1 MWRRGYTD
9 HTRTEPQAE
18 RGSERGNQDQD
29 GRGHAADTTKSSH
42 LYIVV
47 GFAGTDIWRR
57 RNRSRARRSWLA
69 NRFILRGLFPD
80 PSMVT
85 SELATIVDFIRYGA
99 SRFGRAGLTFG
110 HSYDNALDES
120 THLVL
125 HALHLPHDL
134 APAYGLARLTATETQ
149 AVLTL
154 IDRRIE
160 EHKPV
165 AYLTGE
171 AWFAGLK
178 FKSDMRA
185 LVPRSPIAELI
196 QAGFS
201 PWLDERRVER
211 ALDLCTGSGCIGIAM
226 AAHNPHWQVDLAD
239 ISDDAL
245 ELARENVEF
254 QDVGARARVIRSDL
268 FAGLGGERYDLIV
281 SNPPYVTDQE
291 FAALPLE
298 YSHEPALG
306 LRAGDDGLDFALRI
320 LAAAPDHLGDDGVLI
335 VEVGESERALVEL
348 LPQVPFNWIEFDVG
362 QMGVFLLDRRDLV
375 EQAEAIRAVAKKRA

>member
-1 MWRRGYTD
+1 
-9 HTRTEPQAE
+9 
-18 RGSERGNQDQD
+18 
-29 GRGHAADTTKSSH
+29 
-42 LYIVV
+42 
-47 GFAGTDIWRR
+47 
-57 RNRSRARRSWLA
+57 
-69 NRFILRGLFPD
+69 
-80 PSMVT
+80 MVT

-99 SRFGRAGLTFG
+99 SRFGGAGLTFG

-134 APAYGLARLTATETQ
+134 APAYGQARLTAAETH

-178 FKSDMRA
+178 FKSDTRA

-254 QDVGARARVIRSDL
+254 QDVGERVRVIRSDL

-281 SNPPYVTDQE
+281 SNPPYVTEQE

-348 LPQVPFNWIEFDVG
+348 LPQVSFNWIEFDVG